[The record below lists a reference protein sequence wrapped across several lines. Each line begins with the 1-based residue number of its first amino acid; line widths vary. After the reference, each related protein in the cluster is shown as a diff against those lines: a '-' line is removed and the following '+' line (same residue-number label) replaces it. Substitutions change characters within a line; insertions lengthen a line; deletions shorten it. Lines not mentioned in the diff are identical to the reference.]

1 MLTYKNQFPNYAH
14 PNNLKYDS
22 YACIYVRD
30 SVPHTYDFWMY
41 FSGLDSCVF
50 LVRQVQFEVADAT
63 KRVYPDNY
71 FDVVYSRDTI
81 LHIKDKLD
89 LFQRF
94 YVSDRNCEKPWCN
107 MLDLKSN
114 TSLNFALVQCSNGF
128 VFFFLQR
135 CLKPGGRLLISD
147 YACSPDEHSEQFKA
161 YVKQRGYNL
170 LSPEQYGKVMIWRN
184 KTIREF
190 NNFQYIYIWFKQLE
204 LQRIG
209 TFFTV

>member
-1 MLTYKNQFPNYAH
+1 MPVYMYGILSPTLMIFECTFPDWTEWIFMMRSSAVY
-14 PNNLKYDS
+14 
-22 YACIYVRD
+22 
-30 SVPHTYDFWMY
+30 
-41 FSGLDSCVF
+41 F

-107 MLDLKSN
+107 MLDLRSN

-128 VFFFLQR
+128 VFFFFYR
-135 CLKPGGRLLISD
+135 GVWSPGVDSWSRTTLVARMNI
-147 YACSPDEHSEQFKA
+147 
-161 YVKQRGYNL
+161 
-170 LSPEQYGKVMIWRN
+170 RN
-184 KTIREF
+184 SSKLT
-190 NNFQYIYIWFKQLE
+190 
-204 LQRIG
+204 
-209 TFFTV
+209 